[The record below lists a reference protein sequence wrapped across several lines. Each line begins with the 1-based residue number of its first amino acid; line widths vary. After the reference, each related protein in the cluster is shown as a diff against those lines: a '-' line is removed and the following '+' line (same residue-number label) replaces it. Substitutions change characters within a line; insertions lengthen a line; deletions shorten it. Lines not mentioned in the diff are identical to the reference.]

1 LSDDDRLKWIDSYVY
16 VLANR
21 PVSRTRIFTP
31 DNVKYWCGDNMTKDQ
46 LYGLVA
52 DIVNRI
58 YTVDEVRKDLADY
71 FDGEEYHV
79 EDTTNEC

>member
-1 LSDDDRLKWIDSYVY
+1 
-16 VLANR
+16 
-21 PVSRTRIFTP
+21 
-31 DNVKYWCGDNMTKDQ
+31 
-46 LYGLVA
+46 
-52 DIVNRI
+52 VNRI